1 MTQPASDLNRKAPP
15 PAPSLP
21 QDQQPRRPLAWLGPA
36 LQVAVAAVALL
47 CVAAAVQQLERA
59 KEGLTVQ
66 TQRVGTTPITVWRP
80 AGTAGSEGS
89 APVVLIAHGFAGSQ
103 QLMHPLAITLAR
115 NGFVAITFDFP
126 GHGRNSAP
134 MRGGLSDTDAS
145 LRTLLQSMAQ
155 MGQFAQGLASSGP
168 HAGRY
173 AVLGH
178 SMASDIVVRHAQS
191 TGTTQTT
198 TQATTPAATPT
209 PAQTP
214 SPVLATVGISLFAPS
229 ISADTP
235 TNSPPNLLVIAGA
248 LEPQVMAQ
256 EALRVVGG
264 PAASP
269 ALLDTTYGSFD
280 QGSARRASLSPGVEH
295 IGVLFST
302 HTLRQTLDW
311 LNAAF
316 ERPAASAPFID
327 SRGAWLGLL
336 LLGVMFL
343 AWPLSAL
350 LPVVGQ
356 ALPTTWATSAR
367 SPKPGMGWWGPR
379 GLLLCTLGPAL
390 LTPMLLWAL
399 PHGFLPILLGD
410 YLSLHFG
417 LYGLLTAG
425 LLWKLWPVPSVAPR
439 YAGAA
444 LLAVLLASAY
454 ALLAVGGAID
464 QYMFNL
470 RPEAVRWPLMLAVCA
485 GTLPFFLADEFLTR
499 HPAAPR
505 GAYVWS
511 KVCFL
516 LSLVLAIAL
525 NPSQLFFLAMIV
537 PVVLLLFLI
546 YGCFSRWVGQ
556 RTGHPAV
563 AAIAN
568 ALAFGCFIAITFP
581 LVG

>member
-1 MTQPASDLNRKAPP
+1 
-15 PAPSLP
+15 
-21 QDQQPRRPLAWLGPA
+21 
-36 LQVAVAAVALL
+36 VVALL
-47 CVAAAVQQLERA
+47 CVVVAVQQLERA
-59 KEGLTVQ
+59 KQGLSVQ
-66 TQRVGTTPITVWRP
+66 TERLGTTPITVWRP
-80 AGTAGSEGS
+80 AGTAGQDGS

-103 QLMHPLAITLAR
+103 QLMHPLAVSLAR
-115 NGFVAITFDFP
+115 NGFLAITFDFP
-126 GHGRNSAP
+126 GHGRNTAP
-134 MRGGLSDTDAS
+134 MRGGLSDTDES
-145 LRTLLQSMAQ
+145 LRTLLQSMSQ
-155 MGQFAQGLASSGP
+155 MGQFAQGLAGSGP

-191 TGTTQTT
+191 PV
-198 TQATTPAATPT
+198 ATPAATPSAT
-209 PAQTP
+209 PAPMQTP

-229 ISADTP
+229 IGADTP
-235 TNSPPNLLVIAGA
+235 PNSPPNLLVIAGA

-256 EALRVVGG
+256 EALRVVGRS
-264 PAASP
+264 AASP

-295 IGVLFST
+295 IGVLYST

-311 LNAAF
+311 LNTAF
-316 ERPAASAPFID
+316 ERPVASSPFID

-336 LLGVMFL
+336 LLGVLLL

-350 LPVVGQ
+350 LPVVGRVRPATSTSATTATTA
-356 ALPTTWATSAR
+356 ALSTSATSAT
-367 SPKPGMGWWGPR
+367 SAPKPDMGWWGRR

-390 LTPMLLWAL
+390 LTPLLLWAL

-410 YLSLHFG
+410 YLALHFG
-417 LYGLLTAG
+417 VYGLLTAG

-439 YAGAA
+439 HWGTA

-511 KVCFL
+511 KLCFL

-546 YGCFSRWVGQ
+546 YGCFSHWVRQ
-556 RTGHPAV
+556 STGHPAV